1 MTVIRWLALI
11 AAMLVGISAAGAV
24 DPDERLADPALES
37 RARAL
42 SAELRCMVCQNQSI
56 DDSDAAL
63 AKDLRVLVRERIQ
76 SGDSDDEVIEYVV
89 ARYGEFVLLRP
100 PFNSR
105 TLFLWFAPV
114 LLLLGVGVYV
124 WTRMRAAHVNPHFD
138 TAAHVDPDVPAP
150 LSPEEQG
157 RLASLTA
164 DDGPR
169 SSAQNS

>member
-1 MTVIRWLALI
+1 MTMIRWAALI

-24 DPDERLADPALES
+24 DPDERLADPGLEA

-63 AKDLRVLVRERIQ
+63 AKDLRVLVRERIK
-76 SGDSDDEVIEYVV
+76 SGDSDDEVIDYLV

-114 LLLLGVGVYV
+114 LLLLGVGIYV
-124 WTRMRAAHVNPHFD
+124 LIRMRAVGVDQH
-138 TAAHVDPDVPAP
+138 AAAAVPADADGPRP
-150 LSPEEQG
+150 LSPDEQR

-164 DDGPR
+164 DGSG
-169 SSAQNS
+169 SSAHNS